1 MNIKRNV
8 LTVIGILFLIGSISA
23 QNQFQ
28 HMVPEN
34 KNLSE
39 HWKNSLLDNVEQK
52 VYRGEELKT
61 IGMPIGGIGAGQL
74 YVRGDGT
81 LACWWIAN
89 NAYNT
94 GAGRSDEMNFDTP
107 HGPWQVCYQTY
118 EPFSFFK
125 QGFEIELSSNGK
137 TYRKQLDKTDFD
149 NIGFIGEYPIAK
161 VLYESKEFELP
172 VSIQMEAFSPFI
184 PMQLRESSNPAT
196 ILKFKV
202 KNTSK
207 NDVELNLT
215 GFVEN
220 MVMADLKNSVKG
232 QIRNSDRST
241 NELKTLFMDFVSE
254 DDKLSLHPYF
264 GNMSLSLLE
273 GSGTVNTGRGDNNI
287 ESASLGEELVGTVS
301 ANINLHVGEEREI
314 TYVLSW
320 YFPNRPQEVD
330 MGWDWNKPIKT
341 KGPIRGNMYANWFN
355 SSVDVA
361 DYISS
366 NHNRLVGGTYKFHKS
381 WYEISNLPY
390 WLKQRILMPVSILA
404 TETVQ
409 WYADNKFMLWEG
421 VGSCYGNCTHVY
433 NYAQAAAS
441 LFPEI
446 ERSIREKSDFS
457 VSFKEDGGILSRDGR
472 EHVFM
477 DGHMGA
483 ILKAYR
489 EHLNSKDNIFLS
501 RNWKKI
507 KQSMLYAI
515 NQDGNEDGLIE
526 TIQPNTYD
534 INFSGANTYVGSLYL
549 AALKASAEMA
559 TIMHDNEFAKKC
571 IEIAGKGSRISG
583 DRLWNG
589 HYFIQDVDLEKH
601 PKFQYAT
608 GCLSDQLFG
617 QTWSYLLGLGEL
629 YEPEKVS
636 TTFQSI
642 WKYNWA
648 PDVGPP
654 AKKYIPERDY
664 AVAGEPG
671 LFICTWPF
679 SEHMDKKGVRY
690 RNEVWTGIEYQVAT
704 GMIYNG
710 MLEEG
715 LSLVMAI
722 HERYSP
728 EKHNPWNEVEC
739 GDHYG
744 RALASWGILK
754 ALQDYNYNGPKG
766 IMSFSPRIDSA
777 NFNSFFTTAEAWG
790 NYSQKI
796 VDSKLMTS
804 IRIEFGKV
812 YINELKIPALGKKMF
827 VELNGKEI
835 DVNST
840 LNNEKWILSNLNF
853 NLKEG
858 DKLVMFQ

>member
-1 MNIKRNV
+1 MRFSLV
-8 LTVIGILFLIGSISA
+8 LTAIVLWGWVGKA
-23 QNQFQ
+23 QIHEGHIIPQK
-28 HMVPEN
+28 
-34 KNLSE
+34 KNLSKE
-39 HWKNSLLDNVEQK
+39 WTRSLFEQGEQK
-52 VYRGEELKT
+52 IYRGEELKT
-61 IGMPIGGIGAGQL
+61 IGMPVGGIGAGQL
-74 YVRGDGT
+74 YVRGDGS

-94 GAGRSDEMNFDTP
+94 GPGRSDEMNFDTP
-107 HGPWQVCYQTY
+107 HGPWKVCYQTY

-125 QGFEIELSSNGK
+125 QGFKIRLESKGETIEKRLNK
-137 TYRKQLDKTDFD
+137 NDFD

-161 VLYESKEFELP
+161 VLYESKQFELP

-196 ILKFKV
+196 ILKFKI

-207 NDVELNLT
+207 NEVELNLT
-215 GFVEN
+215 GYIEN
-220 MVMADLKNSVKG
+220 MVMADLKNTVKG
-232 QIRNSDRST
+232 EIRNSDQSSPGK
-241 NELKTLFMDFVSE
+241 KTLFMDFVPE
-254 DDKLSLHPYF
+254 DDKLTLHPYY
-264 GNMSLSLLE
+264 GNMALNLL
-273 GSGTVNTGRGDNNI
+273 GTGNVNTGNGDNNLQ
-287 ESASLGEELVGTVS
+287 SKLPGEELVGTVS
-301 ANINLHVGEEREI
+301 ANINLQSGEESEI

-320 YFPNRPQEVD
+320 YFPNRPQDVD

-355 SSVDVA
+355 SSLDVA

-366 NHNRLVGGTYKFHKS
+366 NYKRLVDGTYKFHKS
-381 WYEISNLPY
+381 WYEKSNLPY

-433 NYAQAAAS
+433 NYAQAAAN

-457 VSFKEDGGILSRDGR
+457 LSFREDGGILSRDGR

-507 KQSMLYAI
+507 KQAMLYAI

-549 AALKASAEMA
+549 AALRASAEMA
-559 TIMHDNEFAKKC
+559 TILHDHEFAQKC
-571 IEIAGKGSRISG
+571 MEIAERGSRLSEE
-583 DRLWNG
+583 RLWNG
-589 HYFIQDVDLEKH
+589 HYFIQDVDLKKH

-617 QTWSYLLGLGEL
+617 QTWSYLVGLGEL
-629 YEPEKVS
+629 YEPEKVN

-648 PDVGPP
+648 PDVGPQIR
-654 AKKYIPERDY
+654 KYIPERTY
-664 AVAGEPG
+664 AVPGEPG

-679 SEHMDKKGVRY
+679 SEHMDKSGVRY

-710 MLEEG
+710 MIEEG
-715 LSLVMAI
+715 LSLVKAV

-744 RALASWGILK
+744 RAMASWGILK
-754 ALQDYNYNGPKG
+754 ALQNYYYNGPKG
-766 IMSFSPRIDSA
+766 IMKFSPKINQT
-777 NFNSFFTTAEAWG
+777 NFSSFMTTAEAWG
-790 NYSQKI
+790 RIGQKI
-796 VDSKLMTS
+796 SDSDQINTVVIDWGKLFLDELEVPAYGDNPVLKLNGNE
-804 IRIEFGKV
+804 IEGNFKTKDGMLH
-812 YINELKIPALGKKMF
+812 ITNI
-827 VELNGKEI
+827 ELNLVAG
-835 DVNST
+835 D
-840 LNNEKWILSNLNF
+840 ILII
-853 NLKEG
+853 
-858 DKLVMFQ
+858 VQ